1 VPFAAEPEPVPSPS
15 PEPVFKKPKTKKK
28 SKKEALAPEP
38 EQTTPVLR
46 KRKMSNVSNATLEKP
61 QPKKAPKKK
70 SVVIEEAP
78 KLNGVEKNIAKQVG
92 RVNPRI
98 HINPEDFEN
107 LNKRV
112 KISHMGQVNLGIS
125 DNSFATKLATGGVD
139 EYGKFGQRMLGGIQ
153 GKDFRKQKDKLKRKD
168 FAGETIGAWRDNSF
182 LLD

>member
-1 VPFAAEPEPVPSPS
+1 MVPFAAEPEPVPSPS
-15 PEPVFKKPKTKKK
+15 PEPVAKKPKTKKK
-28 SKKEALAPEP
+28 SKKEAPES
-38 EQTTPVLR
+38 EATTPVLR

-70 SVVIEEAP
+70 SVVLEEAL
-78 KLNGVEKNIAKQVG
+78 KQNGVEKNIAKQVG

-98 HINPEDFEN
+98 HVNPEDYEN

-125 DNSFATKLATGGVD
+125 DNSFATKIATGGVD

-182 LLD
+182 VLD